1 MRSSLCEGGAS
12 VPEIDLLDVRCGSV
26 TAPAG
31 CGKTQL
37 IADSLSR
44 HSNQKPILIL
54 THTNAGVAALRSRL
68 ERAGVK
74 SSSFRLATLDGWA
87 LRTLKTFPGRSAID
101 VEHLELAD
109 PRNDY
114 PAIKRAAASLLAG
127 THIDDILDAS
137 YSRVIVDEYQD
148 CGLEQHQMVRHL
160 STVLPTVVLG
170 DPMQEIFSWQGDH
183 PNWHDDICATFQPAG
198 ELDTPWRWIRAG
210 TEAFGRWLLE
220 ARQILMAGDKIDLR
234 GAPAEVEWVHLD
246 GADDDAKQRKACLA
260 KSPQPRG
267 DVLIMAAGVQRDRQR
282 EIARQTPGAVTVEN
296 VDLTDVIDF
305 AGSIDL
311 DQPGDLRTVLNF
323 ASAVTTNVEGAELM
337 RRIDVLEREAGRK
350 EVTTVEAA
358 AINYKRSGSAEDLI
372 RLFLALESK
381 PGARTFRPEILRTCL
396 QALRSHDP
404 GGKDTFLDAAL
415 RIREQSRMLGRRVPP
430 RAVGSPLLLKGLEA
444 DVAVILNA
452 AEFDRMRS
460 RNTKNLYVAITRGS
474 RKLIVCSASRWIG

>member
-1 MRSSLCEGGAS
+1 MA
-12 VPEIDLLDVRCGSV
+12 EIDLLDVRCGSI

-37 IADSLSR
+37 IADSLGR
-44 HSNQKPILIL
+44 HSGRKPILIL

-68 ERAGVK
+68 ERVGVK
-74 SSSFRLATLDGWA
+74 PSSYRLATLDGWA
-87 LRTLKTFPGRSAID
+87 LRMLKTFPARSEID
-101 VEHLELAD
+101 VDHLELAN
-109 PRNDY
+109 PRHDY

-127 THIDDILDAS
+127 THIDDILNAS

-148 CGLEQHQMVRHL
+148 CGPEQHQMVCHL

-170 DPMQEIFSWQGDH
+170 DPMQEIFSWQGAH
-183 PNWHDDICATFQPAG
+183 PEWEDDICAIFKPAG
-198 ELDTPWRWIRAG
+198 ELVTPWRWIRAG
-210 TEAFGRWLLE
+210 TEGFGRWLLA
-220 ARQILMAGDKIDLR
+220 ARQALMAGDQIDLR
-234 GAPAEVEWVHLD
+234 DAPLEVEWVHLD
-246 GADDDAKQRKACLA
+246 GADDDAKQRQACLA

-305 AGSIDL
+305 AGGIDL
-311 DQPGDLRTVLNF
+311 DQPGDLKTALEF
-323 ASAVTTNVEGAELM
+323 ASAVTTNVEGSEML
-337 RRIDVLEREAGRK
+337 RRIDVLERGGGRK
-350 EVTTVEAA
+350 EATAA
-358 AINYKRSGSAEDLI
+358 EVAAMDYKKSGSAEDLI
-372 RLFLALESK
+372 KLLVALENK
-381 PGARTFRPEILRTCL
+381 PGARTFRPEILRTCV
-396 QALRSHDP
+396 QALRSCAP
-404 GGKDTFLDAAL
+404 GVQDSFLDAAL
-415 RIREQSRMLGRRVPP
+415 RIREQSRMTGRRVPP

-474 RKLIVCSASRWIG
+474 RKLIVCSASPLIG

>member
-1 MRSSLCEGGAS
+1 MA
-12 VPEIDLLDVRCGSV
+12 EIDLLDVRCGSV

-44 HSNQKPILIL
+44 HSGRKPILIL

-68 ERAGVK
+68 DRAEVK
-74 SSSFRLATLDGWA
+74 SSSYRLATLDGWA
-87 LRTLKTFPGRSAID
+87 LRTLKTFPARSEID
-101 VEHLELAD
+101 VDHLDLAD
-109 PRNDY
+109 PRNHY
-114 PAIKRAAASLLAG
+114 PAIKRAAAALLAG

-148 CGLEQHQMVRHL
+148 CGSEQHRMVCHM
-160 STVLPTVVLG
+160 STVLPAVVLG
-170 DPMQEIFSWQGDH
+170 DPMQEIFSWQGTH
-183 PNWHDDICATFQPAG
+183 PSWHDDICTIFQPAG
-198 ELDTPWRWIRAG
+198 ELVTPWRWIRAG
-210 TEAFGRWLLE
+210 AEAFGRWLLE
-220 ARQILMAGDKIDLR
+220 ARKILMAGDQIDLR
-234 GAPAEVEWVHLD
+234 GAPPEVEWVHLD
-246 GADDDAKQRKACLA
+246 GVDDDEKQRKACLA

-296 VDLTDVIDF
+296 VDLTDLIDF

-311 DQPGDLRTVLNF
+311 DQPGHLKTVLDF
-323 ASAVTTNVEGAELM
+323 ASAVTTNVEGTELI
-337 RRIDVLEREAGRK
+337 RRIGVLERGAGRK
-350 EVTTVEAA
+350 EATTAETAA
-358 AINYKRSGSAEDLI
+358 MDYKRTGSAEDLT
-372 RLFLALESK
+372 RLLLALENK

-396 QALRSHDP
+396 QALRSCGP
-404 GGKDTFLDAAL
+404 AGQDTFLDAAL
-415 RIREQSRMLGRRVPP
+415 RIREQSRMIGRRVPP

-474 RKLIVCSASRWIG
+474 RKLIVCSASSRIG